1 MDDLG
6 IKGIG
11 KVFQEVSTNGVDKA
25 SAGGKESFADVLKSS
40 IEKVNGLQNEADQA
54 TQDLLVGKDTN
65 IHQVMIAME
74 KADLSFQ
81 MMMQVRNKIVN
92 AYEEMMRMQ
101 V

>member
-1 MDDLG
+1 MDDIG

-11 KVFQEVSTNGVDKA
+11 KVIQDVSSKGVDKV
-25 SAGGKESFADVLKSS
+25 SGEKDSFADVLKGS
-40 IEKVNGLQNEADQA
+40 IEKVNGLQAEADQA
-54 TQDLLVGKDTN
+54 TQQFLVGNDSN

-74 KADLSFQ
+74 KANLSFQ

-101 V
+101 I

>member
-1 MDDLG
+1 MNDFG

-11 KVFQEVSTNGVDKA
+11 KVAQEISASGVEKKTE
-25 SAGGKESFADVLKSS
+25 SKESFADVLKGS
-40 IEKVNGLQNEADQA
+40 IEKVNGLQTEADQA
-54 TQDLLVGKDTN
+54 TQQFLLGNDSN

-74 KADLSFQ
+74 KANLSFQ
-81 MMMQVRNKIVN
+81 MMMQVKNKIVN